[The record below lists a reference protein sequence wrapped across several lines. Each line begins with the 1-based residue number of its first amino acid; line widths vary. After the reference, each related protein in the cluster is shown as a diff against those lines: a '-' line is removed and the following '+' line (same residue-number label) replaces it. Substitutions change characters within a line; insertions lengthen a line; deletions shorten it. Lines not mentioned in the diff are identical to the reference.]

1 MISVYYGSFDPEL
14 KQYFRIPYAD
24 QSLPSMSLWELEI
37 AKKKLK
43 EQGNTSANEAQ
54 ILNALTYMREIINEA
69 SHKTKKARRQR
80 QKQTE
85 YAKKL
90 EPTNPL
96 KSKTPIKTSD
106 SAALVLLDN
115 IDSFTDIS

>member
-1 MISVYYGSFDPEL
+1 
-14 KQYFRIPYAD
+14 
-24 QSLPSMSLWELEI
+24 MSLWELEI